1 MVEEAVEAEVHLHQC
16 RSLHW
21 DNSRRRHSNQ
31 TTCSNHHLFKEAN
44 CQGSTSGIKNQGHTQ
59 AANRTGGAARI
70 ICTTIPAKRTA
81 PSATALTGS
90 RRAHKLSSEKSF
102 NKCGLSLVHLRAPRV
117 ETWVTRYM
125 WRQQSTRDDYP
136 ADTRAEL
143 ASRSDIPSNS
153 KQKGK
158 CVHREDCHNL
168 KGAHNSL
175 LTFHD

>member
-1 MVEEAVEAEVHLHQC
+1 MLHQC

-21 DNSRRRHSNQ
+21 DNSRRRHSSQ

-44 CQGSTSGIKNQGHTQ
+44 CQGSTSGIKTQGHTQ
-59 AANRTGGAARI
+59 AAIGTSGAARI

-81 PSATALTGS
+81 PSAIALAVS
-90 RRAHKLSSEKSF
+90 RRARKLSFSEKSF
-102 NKCGLSLVHLRAPRV
+102 NTCGLSLVPHRFPRV

-125 WRQQSTRDDYP
+125 WRQQCTRDDYP

-153 KQKGK
+153 RQKGK
-158 CVHREDCHNL
+158 CVQREDCHNL
-168 KGAHNSL
+168 KEAHPL
-175 LTFHD
+175 LTCHDRRVRPF